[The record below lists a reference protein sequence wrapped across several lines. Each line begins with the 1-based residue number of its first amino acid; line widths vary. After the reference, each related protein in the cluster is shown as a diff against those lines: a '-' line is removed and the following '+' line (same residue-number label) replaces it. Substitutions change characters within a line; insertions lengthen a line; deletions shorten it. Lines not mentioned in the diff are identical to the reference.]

1 MIIHILA
8 YINMPRLIAIMVYS
22 VDEAC
27 SLLAERTGWP
37 KKYTRSEL
45 YRLMKRYL
53 PGLEK
58 AGNCYFLTEVD
69 LNRIEMGLET
79 KKRHKVT

>member
-1 MIIHILA
+1 
-8 YINMPRLIAIMVYS
+8 MVYS

-27 SLLAERTGWP
+27 NLLADRTGWP
-37 KKYTRSEL
+37 KKYSRAEL

-58 AGNCYFLTEVD
+58 AGDRYFLTEVD
-69 LNRIEMGLET
+69 LHRIEVGLDIR
-79 KKRHKVT
+79 KRRKLY

>member
-1 MIIHILA
+1 MSP
-8 YINMPRLIAIMVYS
+8 MPRLITIMVYS

-27 SLLAERTGWP
+27 LLLAERTGWP
-37 KKYTRSEL
+37 KKYTRAEL

-58 AGNCYFLTEVD
+58 AGNRYFLTEGD
-69 LNRIEMGLET
+69 LIKIEMELKV
-79 KKRHKVT
+79 KKRRKFALTNDNR